1 MLLLI
6 FQLICTGIPERVLK
20 QAKSEYMQ
28 APQEYM
34 VKYATFLKEK
44 YQRLSVFPDSEWPPS
59 VGDQYIRLA
68 LIEYVRRRP
77 NQKSVRQIQD
87 DLLRGNIDAIEGRKK
102 VVSLLDVFTCPEGER
117 KTLRVLMDGAPGVG
131 KTTLCRKV
139 SKDWACEAFLNEYKL
154 VVVLHLRDR
163 RIAKAVRI
171 EDLFY
176 HDDPELQGEVVR
188 QVRKTSGAGV
198 LLIFDGFDELS
209 EEERMDRSLF
219 LDIIKGEV
227 LSQCSVLVTSRPY
240 ASENLQCLHSVVR
253 HVEVLGF
260 TKEQIDHCITNA
272 IKDETKAQALVNML
286 NQRADVISLCY
297 IPLNCA
303 ILLYVYQQQDFTLP
317 DTLTKLFEIFILHA
331 LKRNAK
337 VQSEHRLAK
346 KIHNL
351 MALPSQLNCDLNHLC
366 KLAYDGLV
374 KDKMVFQ
381 YEEIETAVCM
391 PDQEIESKFLGLL
404 TAFKSFPAVGDNMT
418 YQFLHLTIQEFL
430 AARWIATDTSPEEQ
444 AKFFKDHLS
453 NDRFRMMLLFLAG
466 ITKLDDS
473 SFSVVF
479 STELDFLIPDEER
492 RRMVK
497 MEDLL
502 FHLAH
507 FLYESQNPTHCHTLA
522 CAIKEQTIV
531 LISNVPL
538 FLFLAFAFFLSRSS
552 CTWKRLDIGTNAIHH
567 EELDV
572 LCEQLEKESSSV
584 CIQQLQVI
592 DSTQVFSGVFPVAIN
607 KLAKIVNIPA
617 FRFLHKVEIM
627 GSPLLFGT
635 RREITDVHLSSSDLD
650 SLRFLIRNGALEELA
665 LLGVTGMND
674 KVIERCIAPELAKTM
689 TLKVLDIG
697 SVSISN
703 GGLCSLFHALEHN
716 KSVETL
722 HVLKYMRGDL
732 RPLALAVESALKVN
746 QTVKVLSFIDN
757 APMSVGRINTIAEY
771 PEMFYGGLFRVIAVD
786 NSTLKSLTIT
796 EDQFVVNLEVLVSL
810 IGMLHKNKS
819 LTSLSLSVGQLH
831 SDFLNMLA
839 VGLVQNTVLTRL
851 CVRSRYAT
859 LEPSLV
865 LFSGALC
872 LNSTLKTLVLDV
884 QFAEYIAGKFDHDR
898 ARVWGEENFAS
909 FLGMLRLNKSLT
921 SISFIYPLTDDQLKA
936 IAQHLVL
943 NGHMRDIELIFEN
956 PYQQSRP
963 HPHSFQSHC
972 ETVIQEEVNKYKR
985 DRVV

>member
-1 MLLLI
+1 M
-6 FQLICTGIPERVLK
+6 
-20 QAKSEYMQ
+20 S
-28 APQEYM
+28 
-34 VKYATFLKEK
+34 
-44 YQRLSVFPDSEWPPS
+44 
-59 VGDQYIRLA
+59 
-68 LIEYVRRRP
+68 
-77 NQKSVRQIQD
+77 SVR
-87 DLLRGNIDAIEGRKK
+87 KK
-102 VVSLLDVFTCPEGER
+102 EWIGHCFL
-117 KTLRVLMDGAPGVG
+117 TL
-131 KTTLCRKV
+131 
-139 SKDWACEAFLNEYKL
+139 S
-154 VVVLHLRDR
+154 
-163 RIAKAVRI
+163 
-171 EDLFY
+171 
-176 HDDPELQGEVVR
+176 
-188 QVRKTSGAGV
+188 
-198 LLIFDGFDELS
+198 
-209 EEERMDRSLF
+209 
-219 LDIIKGEV
+219 KGEV
-227 LSQCSVLVTSRPY
+227 LSRCSVLVTSRPY

-260 TKEQIDHCITNA
+260 TEEQIHQCITNA
-272 IKDETKAQALVNML
+272 IKGETKAQALVNVL
-286 NQRADVISLCY
+286 KQRGDVFSLCY

-303 ILLYVYQQQDFTLP
+303 ILLYVYQQQDFALP

-331 LKRNAK
+331 LKRNVK

-351 MALPSQLNCDLNHLC
+351 MALPSRLDCDLNHLC
-366 KLAYDGLV
+366 ELAFDGLV
-374 KDKMVFQ
+374 KDKVVFQ

-391 PDQEIESKFLGLL
+391 VDQEIESKFLGLL

-430 AARWIATDTSPEEQ
+430 AARWVATHTSPEEQ
-444 AKFFKDHLS
+444 AKFFKDHLP
-453 NDRFRMMLLFLAG
+453 NNRFRMMLLFLSG

-479 STELDFLIPDEER
+479 SAELDFLISDEER
-492 RRMVK
+492 RRMVE

-531 LISNVPL
+531 LRRNVPL
-538 FLFLAFAFFLSRSS
+538 FLFLAFAFFLSRSR

-572 LCEQLEKESSSV
+572 LCEQLGKESSSV
-584 CIQQLQVI
+584 CIQQLQVV
-592 DSTQVFSGVFPVAIN
+592 DSTRVFSGVFPVAIN

-617 FRFLHKVEIM
+617 FRCLQKLEIM

-650 SLRFLIRNGALEELA
+650 SLRCLIRNGALEELA

-697 SVSISN
+697 SVAISN
-703 GGLCSLFHALEHN
+703 DGLCSLFHALEHN

-746 QTVKVLSFIDN
+746 QTIKVLSFIDN

-771 PEMFYGGLFRVIAVD
+771 PGLFYGGLFRVIAVD

-796 EDQFVVNLEVLVSL
+796 EDQFVVNLEVVVSL

-831 SDFLNMLA
+831 SDLLNMLA

-851 CVRSRYAT
+851 CVRSRYTT
-859 LEPSLV
+859 LEPSLA
-865 LFSGALC
+865 LFGGALC
-872 LNSTLKTLVLDV
+872 LNSSLKTLVLDV
-884 QFAEYIAGKFDHDR
+884 QFAEYTAGNFGHV
-898 ARVWGEENFAS
+898 RVWGEENFAS

-921 SISFIYPLTDDQLKA
+921 SISFIYPFTDDQLKA

-943 NGHMRDIELIFEN
+943 NGHMRDIELIFEY

-963 HPHSFQSHC
+963 HPHSFQSYC
-972 ETVIQEEVNKYKR
+972 ESIIQEEVNKYKR
-985 DRVV
+985 VV